1 MAGSRTPWC
10 RQSCPFSRQPNPW
23 GESMII
29 NRNEPGQGLAGT
41 LASLLGGD
49 LPVAI
54 RAYDGSHAG
63 PSDASATL
71 VIRSPDAVRRVLS
84 SPGELG
90 MARSYVAGDIELD
103 GDIYVA
109 LAALGEQLVDGFRRP
124 QSWGCL
130 LYTSPSPRD

>member
-1 MAGSRTPWC
+1 
-10 RQSCPFSRQPNPW
+10 
-23 GESMII
+23 
-29 NRNEPGQGLAGT
+29 

-84 SPGELG
+84 SLGELG
-90 MARSYVAGDIELD
+90 MARAYVAGDIEVD
-103 GDIYVA
+103 GDIFVV
-109 LAALGEQLVDGFRRP
+109 LAALGEQLVHGFRRP
-124 QSWGCL
+124 QSWGAVARL
-130 LYTSPSPRD
+130 V